1 MQKRVQITTQL
12 FGFSH
17 TKCTFAIGTQFKKP
31 GMPSAPEVLPQLSSR
46 GATVLTA
53 IYNLH

>member
-12 FGFSH
+12 PGFSH
-17 TKCTFAIGTQFKKP
+17 TKCTFAIGTQIKKH
-31 GMPSAPEVLPQLSSR
+31 GIPSAPEVLPWLSSR
-46 GATVLTA
+46 GATILTA